1 MSVHHNGFFA
11 FFREQSGAYTC
22 KNDRIYYICKLEKE
36 TTGGLDNKDYEMH
49 TLGNGIRVVHKQIT
63 NSKIAH
69 CGLVLNIGSR
79 DEYEDQQ
86 GLAHF
91 WEHMVFKGTK
101 KRNSFHILNR
111 LDSVG
116 GELNAFTTKEKITF
130 YASVLNHH
138 IEKAVELLYDI
149 TFNSTFP
156 DHQMERERKVIL
168 EEMAL
173 YHDNPEDDIQDEF
186 DKLIFPG
193 HPLGNNIL
201 GTEESVRSFR
211 REDLQRFI
219 EQNLDTEQIIFSSV
233 SSLPFKKVLKLAEKY
248 LERVPRS
255 RAKSHRR
262 GTKSYISRN
271 KLMKKSILQAHCA
284 IGRPAYAIGDPRRVP
299 FSMMVNLLGGP
310 AMNSRLSIALREKHG
325 FVYSIDAN
333 YSSFSDTGL
342 FSIFF
347 ATEKKQLYRSV
358 DLVLKELRKLRQK
371 PLGQLQLHRA
381 KEQLVGQMAMA
392 EENNMS
398 LMLMMGRSLL
408 DLNKIES
415 FDEVVKQ
422 IRRVTSR
429 DMMEVAQDLFNEKNL
444 SFLYFIPKAN

>member
-1 MSVHHNGFFA
+1 MN
-11 FFREQSGAYTC
+11 
-22 KNDRIYYICKLEKE
+22 
-36 TTGGLDNKDYEMH
+36 NKDHEIH
-49 TLGNGIRVVHKQIT
+49 TLSNGIRVVHKQIT

-69 CGLVLNIGSR
+69 CGFVLNIGSR

-91 WEHMVFKGTK
+91 WEHMVFKGTE
-101 KRNSFHILNR
+101 KRKAFHILNR

-130 YASVLNHH
+130 YASVLNNHF
-138 IEKAVELLYDI
+138 EKAVELLYDI

-156 DHQMERERKVIL
+156 ENQMERERNVIL

-193 HPLGNNIL
+193 HPMGNNIL
-201 GTEESVRSFR
+201 GTVESVRSFR
-211 REDLQRFI
+211 KEDLQRFI
-219 EQNLDTEQIIFSSV
+219 DQNLDTGQIIFSSV
-233 SSLPFKKVLKLAEKY
+233 SSLSFEKVLRLADKY
-248 LERVPRS
+248 FHHLPS
-255 RAKSHRR
+255 KKAPCHRQQVK
-262 GTKSYISRN
+262 TYMPRN
-271 KLMKKSILQAHCA
+271 KLIKKTIVQAHCA
-284 IGRPAYAIGDPRRVP
+284 IGRPAYAIRDVKRLP
-299 FSMMVNLLGGP
+299 FSMLVNLLGGP
-310 AMNSRLSIALREKHG
+310 AMNSRLSIALREKYG

-333 YSSFSDTGL
+333 YTAFSDTGL

-347 ATEKKQLYRSV
+347 ATEKKQLYHSV
-358 DLVLKELRKLRQK
+358 DLVLRELKKLRTK
-371 PLGQLQLHRA
+371 PLGKLQLHRV

-408 DLNKIES
+408 DLNKIER

-422 IRRVTSR
+422 VRQVSS
-429 DMMEVAQDLFNEKNL
+429 DDLLEVANEIFDDQNL
-444 SFLYFIPKAN
+444 SFLYFVPKTN

>member
-1 MSVHHNGFFA
+1 M
-11 FFREQSGAYTC
+11 TC
-22 KNDRIYYICKLEKE
+22 IQKSSCYLYLHIHSRNIRKLKI
-36 TTGGLDNKDYEMH
+36 KDYEMQ
-49 TLGNGIRVVHKQIT
+49 TLHNGIRVVHKKIA

-69 CGLVLNIGSR
+69 CGFVLNIGSR

-101 KRNSFHILNR
+101 KRKSFHILNR

-138 IEKAVELLYDI
+138 FEKAVELLYDI
-149 TFNSTFP
+149 TFNSIFP
-156 DHQMERERKVIL
+156 ENQMDRERKVIL

-201 GTEESVRSFR
+201 GTQDSVSSFHKK
-211 REDLQRFI
+211 DFDRFI
-219 EQNLDTEQIIFSSV
+219 DQNLDTEHIIFSSV
-233 SSLPFKKVLKLAEKY
+233 SSLSFKQVITFAEKY
-248 LERVPRS
+248 FNSISLKKASTHRQKANRYIPRN
-255 RAKSHRR
+255 RL
-262 GTKSYISRN
+262 I
-271 KLMKKSILQAHCA
+271 KKPITQAHCA
-284 IGRPAYAIGDPRRVP
+284 IGRPSFAVRDPKRLP
-299 FSMMVNLLGGP
+299 FSILINLLGGP
-310 AMNSRLSIALREKHG
+310 ALNSRLNMALREKYG
-325 FVYSIDAN
+325 FVYAIDAN
-333 YSSFSDTGL
+333 YTSFSDTGL

-347 ATEKKQLYRSV
+347 ATEKKQMYRSV
-358 DLVLKELRKLRQK
+358 DLVLRELKKFREKHLSR
-371 PLGQLQLHRA
+371 LQLHRA
-381 KEQLVGQMAMA
+381 KEQLIGQMAMS

-408 DLNKIES
+408 DLEKIES
-415 FDEVVKQ
+415 FEEVVRLVRQVKA
-422 IRRVTSR
+422 
-429 DMMEVAQDLFNEKNL
+429 EDLTELAREYFNEQEL
-444 SFLYFIPKAN
+444 SFLYFIPKED

>member
-1 MSVHHNGFFA
+1 MSEVLN
-11 FFREQSGAYTC
+11 
-22 KNDRIYYICKLEKE
+22 
-36 TTGGLDNKDYEMH
+36 NKDHEIY
-49 TLGNGIRVVHKQIT
+49 TLANGIRVVHKQIA

-69 CGLVLNIGSR
+69 CGFVLNIGSR

-101 KRNSFHILNR
+101 KRKSYHILNR

-138 IEKAVELLYDI
+138 FEKAVELLFDI

-156 DHQMERERKVIL
+156 ENQMERERNVIL

-173 YHDNPEDDIQDEF
+173 YLDNPEDDIQDEF

-193 HPLGNNIL
+193 HPMGNNIL
-201 GTEESVRSFR
+201 GTVESVRSFHKN
-211 REDLQRFI
+211 DLQRFI
-219 EQNLDTEQIIFSSV
+219 DQNLDTSRVIFSSV
-233 SSLPFKKVLKLAEKY
+233 SSLPFKKVVRLTEKY
-248 LERVPRS
+248 FQHLPPKKAS
-255 RAKSHRR
+255 CHRQEVK
-262 GTKSYISRN
+262 TYIPRN
-271 KLMKKSILQAHCA
+271 KLIKKTILQAHCA
-284 IGRPAYAIGDPRRVP
+284 MGRPAYAIRNPKRVP
-299 FSMMVNLLGGP
+299 FSMLVNLLGGP
-310 AMNSRLSIALREKHG
+310 AMNSRLSIALREKYG

-347 ATEKKQLYRSV
+347 ATEKKQLYHSV
-358 DLVLKELRKLRQK
+358 DLVLRELKKLRIK
-371 PLGQLQLHRA
+371 PLGRLQLHRA

-408 DLNKIES
+408 DLNKIER

-422 IRRVTSR
+422 VRRVI
-429 DMMEVAQDLFNEKNL
+429 ANDLLEAANEIFDERNL
-444 SFLYFIPKAN
+444 SFLYFVPQTN